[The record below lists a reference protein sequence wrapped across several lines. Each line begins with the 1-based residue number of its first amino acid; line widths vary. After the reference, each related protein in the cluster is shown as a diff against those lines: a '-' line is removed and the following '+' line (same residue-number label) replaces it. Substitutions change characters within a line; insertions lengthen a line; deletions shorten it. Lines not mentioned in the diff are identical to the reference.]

1 MKILMMTENRGVGV
15 ESQYDFYVFDCKY
28 ETFSANLDFYKIHVI
43 DDGRAKLTMY
53 GFSGEVL
60 FEKEITYE
68 TEGYYSP
75 ASMDGGYNYTFTLF
89 RNDEEI
95 VKHLDNTP
103 WNNGMIYWSCP
114 PSACEIIVTTPW
126 DCYYAVYDE
135 SGMIFG
141 QTKERYRFRI
151 DDITDSGITFT
162 VFHKGEYSETI
173 ILDPN
178 NKFEKDFDDGKY
190 RLSVFSDRLE
200 AQKYLNEND
209 DKDDEPDKS
218 WVW

>member
-1 MKILMMTENRGVGV
+1 MKILMMIENRGVGA

-28 ETFSANLDFYKIHVI
+28 ETFSVNSDFYKIHVI
-43 DDGRAKLTMY
+43 DDGRVRLTMY

-68 TEGYYSP
+68 TEGYYSSP
-75 ASMDGGYNYTFTLF
+75 SMDGGYNYTFTLF

-95 VKHLDNTP
+95 VKYLDNTP

-135 SGMIFG
+135 SGMISG
-141 QTKERYRFRI
+141 QTKERYRFRV
-151 DDITDSGITFT
+151 DDITDSGITIT
-162 VFHKGEYSETI
+162 VFHKGEYSETT

-200 AQKYLNEND
+200 AQRYLNQND
-209 DKDDEPDKS
+209 DKDDEPDDN

>member
-1 MKILMMTENRGVGV
+1 MKILMMIEKWGVGV

-95 VKHLDNTP
+95 VKYLDNTP
-103 WNNGMIYWSCP
+103 YNNGMIYWSCP

-141 QTKERYRFRI
+141 QTKERYRFRV
-151 DDITDSGITFT
+151 DDIADSGITFT

-178 NKFEKDFDDGKY
+178 NKFEKDFNDGKY
-190 RLSVFSDRLE
+190 RLSVFSNRLE
-200 AQKYLNEND
+200 AQRYLNQND